1 MSNMRRKR
9 KTLTVT
15 CSELIERSHL
25 SERRPFVFLL
35 QVGVVRVI
43 AGVTVGVEDV
53 GCAKFV
59 QRSESD
65 TRCVP
70 EANGAVFM
78 SANTQCLMTL
88 TWKGFMG
95 KKKNQSGIGMCQE
108 CVCSYCA
115 TVS

>member
-1 MSNMRRKR
+1 M
-9 KTLTVT
+9 
-15 CSELIERSHL
+15 
-25 SERRPFVFLL
+25 
-35 QVGVVRVI
+35 RVI
-43 AGVTVGVEDV
+43 AGVTVSVEDV

-95 KKKNQSGIGMCQE
+95 KKKSVRN
-108 CVCSYCA
+108 VFAA
-115 TVS
+115 TVQLCHKE

>member
-1 MSNMRRKR
+1 M
-9 KTLTVT
+9 
-15 CSELIERSHL
+15 
-25 SERRPFVFLL
+25 
-35 QVGVVRVI
+35 RVI

-95 KKKNQSGIGMCQE
+95 KKNQSGMCLQLLCN
-108 CVCSYCA
+108 CVIKSKTYLHKL
-115 TVS
+115 